1 MALENILSQEIVQKL
16 GWTLLHFIWQAAA
29 VALLLGILLAVLRKS
44 SANLRYIIACAA
56 LGLIVLLPIVTMQ
69 LVPVSVPQTTADI
82 KPSPA
87 SVIVPVQPNE
97 EALLARAIEYEE
109 PTQLESVNSAPLASW
124 KQRAVERLELT
135 LPYIVSAWLLGVFG
149 LSLWHLGGW
158 AQLQR
163 LRKKMIRQVD
173 DSLCVKLRRL
183 SERLRVKR
191 AVQLVESALVQ
202 VPTVVGWLR
211 PVILLPASA
220 LTGLTTEQLEAL
232 LAHELAHIRRCDY
245 LVNILQTI
253 VETLGFYHPA
263 VWWISHRI
271 RVERENCCDDLA
283 VSISGDLV
291 CYARALTSM
300 EEIRAGRSE
309 LAVAATGGNLFGR
322 IRRLLGKDSADT
334 SRASWIPS
342 VITILLIAII
352 AVPTTIALTTNSE
365 PGEPQQETEKQIDIK
380 PENEEWQDIGEI
392 IPPDFNDTKAL
403 TEQIN
408 LGSIGQ
414 DCEEKV
420 FITCILDATQS
431 NSRRHRF
438 VLVQKNGAVLEPSGY
453 TMLGPGNKLQEKF
466 SFNVPSLTRNIKGF
480 RFQNRPLPL
489 AGIDNTLTQL
499 QEGNFAAVEQET
511 LVPTKLAPP
520 GRYAIELDGVNDY
533 LLVPDSPSLSL
544 EAPFTVEMWIKT
556 ELPADASK
564 DYGDWAIISKGF
576 YVGAPR
582 AWVTGFGVVVNRR
595 FPEDPSQLHVEYS
608 TANNSGLF
616 TMPYGISTLT
626 NGKSDWIH
634 LTHVFDGENYKS
646 APGHPLVMGKYL
658 IPSTRPLMGQI
669 GEIRIWNGAR
679 TREQI
684 RRYENVA
691 LTGSEP
697 DLAAWWTFEQKEG
710 QFAYDTSGNKNHA
723 RLGTSPEADD
733 ADPKWID
740 LEAIPHQTD
749 QKIDSKVK
757 ENKRQLN
764 DILEKF
770 SDGTTADKS
779 DNNSK
784 SVRESVE
791 NYIAAALA
799 GEDKKAAEYAY
810 PGIAVAAQTKDMQE
824 ILQGQDIKIVAAC
837 IGEWNSLAIS
847 SVIQADHGRTGST
860 VFHLKKMILDQ
871 KVNWLIDDIY
881 LETLDTIG
889 NQISYFLNNVPDAKM
904 IIINPDTYTN
914 KQTDVPVESDNS
926 GEGRQGQ
933 TPARNDPILAKSS
946 APSGVD
952 KSIVR
957 VDLSVVEVPPDSKMD
972 RETIVEIKN
981 LLGDKI
987 TIPDSPDAAD
997 LLRKAAEATAE
1008 VKDESAGDKRVTQQ
1022 QFDTLVDLLVSRSYV
1037 KILMNPTLEVV
1048 EGQTAQIKTDQN
1060 SLEVTANAVKDDI
1073 IYLTVKA
1080 DLSSQIATEG
1090 EGKIP
1095 IISRRSFANFVRISS
1110 GQSQIIGGMIQP
1122 AARFNADGN
1131 AKESQTPAREL
1142 MGIVTAS
1149 IVAPAGNATQPM
1161 ETVNFQN
1168 AEAKTVIEKLAQWTG
1183 KTIIPTDELM
1193 KQKISIYSPEE
1204 MPRSEAAA
1212 MILNSLRSKGYTAE
1226 QTDETIFLKPA
1237 TKEQPGTDKAQIM
1250 IETRIMTVSDTFLK
1264 DIGLDANS
1272 ISDPNSWPEPAPF
1285 VLSPPDNLG
1294 TYSLILDDLNVA
1306 FLLKA
1311 IQAHKDAKI
1320 LISPR
1325 VTVWDG
1331 EKAEMFIGQ
1340 ETDFVSGYSEPNRP
1354 SDKPTPRIEK
1364 LKTGTSICLKPQLTP
1379 DKKNLYLD
1387 FESEI
1392 RELRGIEERKYKG
1405 KYPYQIPQVTVVN
1418 IKTSCLIP
1426 DGKTLLNG
1434 GQKITQEVE
1443 SVSRVPM
1450 LGDIPI
1456 LGGLFRSNTKT
1467 TEPRTLLILVK
1478 PSIDPQIKA
1487 PPEPQPLDP
1496 NDPLINPPE
1505 EKLNRAD
1512 EQK

>member
-44 SANLRYIIACAA
+44 SANLRYIIACTA

-124 KQRAVERLELT
+124 KQRAVERLELA

-263 VWWISHRI
+263 VWWISQRI

-300 EEIRAGRSE
+300 EEIRAGRNK
-309 LAVAATGGNLFGR
+309 LAVAAASGDLFGR
-322 IRRLLGKDSADT
+322 IRRLVAKESSNSNQAG
-334 SRASWIPS
+334 WIPA
-342 VITILLIAII
+342 VITIMLIAII
-352 AVPTTIALTTNSE
+352 AIPTTL
-365 PGEPQQETEKQIDIK
+365 
-380 PENEEWQDIGEI
+380 
-392 IPPDFNDTKAL
+392 
-403 TEQIN
+403 
-408 LGSIGQ
+408 
-414 DCEEKV
+414 
-420 FITCILDATQS
+420 
-431 NSRRHRF
+431 
-438 VLVQKNGAVLEPSGY
+438 
-453 TMLGPGNKLQEKF
+453 
-466 SFNVPSLTRNIKGF
+466 
-480 RFQNRPLPL
+480 
-489 AGIDNTLTQL
+489 
-499 QEGNFAAVEQET
+499 
-511 LVPTKLAPP
+511 
-520 GRYAIELDGVNDY
+520 
-533 LLVPDSPSLSL
+533 
-544 EAPFTVEMWIKT
+544 
-556 ELPADASK
+556 
-564 DYGDWAIISKGF
+564 
-576 YVGAPR
+576 
-582 AWVTGFGVVVNRR
+582 
-595 FPEDPSQLHVEYS
+595 
-608 TANNSGLF
+608 
-616 TMPYGISTLT
+616 
-626 NGKSDWIH
+626 
-634 LTHVFDGENYKS
+634 
-646 APGHPLVMGKYL
+646 
-658 IPSTRPLMGQI
+658 
-669 GEIRIWNGAR
+669 
-679 TREQI
+679 
-684 RRYENVA
+684 A
-691 LTGSEP
+691 LTGQSE
-697 DLAAWWTFEQKEG
+697 
-710 QFAYDTSGNKNHA
+710 NKNDSNIETLLINGFRENKDKFKCGVLVWNLTEKHEGLSEGPRTETKGTFQLWWDDKKITTKYTQERTDLDA
-723 RLGTSPEADD
+723 NIVTDKREGGNVYDGKILSRKPRFETYENWFGGQLINWTGPRSVDQEIPALMKRRNVEMDFSTVVVDGKELLKLLSKNIDKATADYGAYTLRYFDPSKNYGLVKDEWYTSDNRLRLRFSYEIKDV
-733 ADPKWID
+733 
-740 LEAIPHQTD
+740 IPD
-749 QKIDSKVK
+749 GWFPVEVDVKGFSLKDSKVYLQRHLGLDLERCKFNDPSAIPEGIFDFSASK
-757 ENKRQLN
+757 EHEQLN
-764 DILEKF
+764 DILEKL
-770 SDGTTADKS
+770 SDGMTADKS

-791 NYIAAALA
+791 GYIAAALA
-799 GEDKKAAEYAY
+799 GEDEKAAKYAY
-810 PGIAVAAQTKDMQE
+810 PDTTVAAQTKDMRE
-824 ILQGQDIKIVAAC
+824 ALKGQNIRIVGAC

-847 SVIQADHGRTGST
+847 SVIQADHGRIGSV
-860 VFHLKKMILDQ
+860 VFHLKKMVLDQ
-871 KVNWLIDDIY
+871 KIHWLIDDID

-889 NQISYFLNNVPDAKM
+889 KQISYFLNNVPDAKT
-904 IIINPDTYTN
+904 IIISADMYGN
-914 KQTDVPVESDNS
+914 KQTDGQLKDVKGNIQPDKVVSNLVDPNSQPVAGAWVGTFVDFSDIAESPPIWFLTD
-926 GEGRQGQ
+926 GESYKASELESAAETESLMETDSSDESRQKQ
-933 TPARNDPILAKSS
+933 TPAPGVPVLAKSAEPSS
-946 APSGVD
+946 AD
-952 KSIVR
+952 KSIVK
-957 VDLSVVEVPPDSKMD
+957 VDLSVVEVSSDSKMD

-981 LLGDKI
+981 LLGGKI

-1037 KILMNPTLEVV
+1037 KILMNPRLQVV

-1122 AARFNADGN
+1122 AARPNADGN

-1149 IVAPAGNATQPM
+1149 IVAPAGNTTQPM

-1193 KQKISIYSPEE
+1193 KQKITIYSPEQ

-1237 TKEQPGTDKAQIM
+1237 TKEQPGIDKAQIM
-1250 IETRIMTVSDTFLK
+1250 IETRILTVSEEFLK

-1272 ISDPNSWPEPAPF
+1272 ISDANAISDPNAWPEPAPV
-1285 VLSPPDNLG
+1285 VLAPPDNLG
-1294 TYSLILDDLNVA
+1294 TYRLILDDLQVA

-1311 IQAHKDAKI
+1311 IKAHKDAKI

-1364 LKTGTSICLKPQLTP
+1364 LKTGTSILLKPQLTP

-1418 IKTSCLIP
+1418 TKTSCLIP
-1426 DGKTLLNG
+1426 DGKTLLNC
-1434 GQKITQEVE
+1434 GQKITHEIE
-1443 SVSRVPM
+1443 STSRV
-1450 LGDIPI
+1450 PI
-1456 LGGLFRSNTKT
+1456 LGGLPVVGGLFRSSSKI
-1467 TEPRTLLILVK
+1467 TETQTLLILVK